1 MIALLSYSIN
11 SLANDGDTIPST
23 GRQDSVLIA
32 YDDLRKVNSKLIEL
46 EYERNI
52 NEHLRT
58 IISNDSIA
66 INSLRTRIDNI
77 QRDCDRNIKR
87 VKKQMVK
94 KTPFPVSCF
103 SLRAYVL
110 HIIPNRPSKI

>member
-11 SLANDGDTIPST
+11 SLANDCDKIPST
-23 GRQDSVLIA
+23 GGQDSILIA
-32 YDDLRKVNSKLIEL
+32 YDDLRKVNGKLIEL

-66 INSLRTRIDNI
+66 INNLRNCISRINS
-77 QRDCDRNIKR
+77 DCERNTKRIKRQRNIAGGIGIGAIILL
-87 VKKQMVK
+87 VI
-94 KTPFPVSCF
+94 
-103 SLRAYVL
+103 SLL
-110 HIIPNRPSKI
+110 